1 MATLVPGVLLKLLQ
15 HMNTDVKIAG
25 EHRSSLLQVVSIV
38 PALAGGELFPNQ
50 GFYLKVSDSSHATYV
65 SLPDEHDD
73 LILSDKLQLGQF
85 IHVERL
91 DAASPV
97 PILRGVRPV
106 PGRHPCV
113 GSPEDIVATRSLGFL
128 NNNNFESSSGSKPLD
143 KSKSSAKVL
152 GNNSHSHSHSHVG
165 GKDRLNGGAREDKSD
180 NKTPVL
186 SRSKSQL
193 LKPGL
198 NLIEKKESLA
208 KLKSSNSKS
217 IPSSPTSCYSL
228 PTSFEK
234 FANGLKQQAKIKGLE
249 KATAKLGL
257 GERASSARG
266 ASLAAK
272 RAPAAN
278 AIKNWVQGIELGPKA
293 LRKSWEGNME
303 MKGRES
309 PRLRGTRLD
318 LKPESRSTSV
328 PRKSTSERLPSK
340 EENKVQISMKPS
352 KEENKFQVAK
362 KITANGDSDGV
373 DKSNKQRTSAGKKSP
388 GEAANHGLPGNLVK
402 VSLSNRRLTD
412 GSVSWA
418 SLPSSL
424 AKLGKEVLRHR
435 DAAQTAAIEAMQ
447 EASAA
452 ESLLRCLSISRIIST
467 GYGDHLFIPHRIEL
481 QHHPY
486 LHLFSTYSELRSSS
500 KEDNPQPAVEQ
511 FLSLH
516 ASLNNAR
523 LIADSLSKTI
533 LIGSSPDHEESP
545 TEEVL
550 KTASDRR
557 KQAASWVQAALATNL
572 SSFTVFS
579 KKSASTPVPSP
590 TPAPNPKTVSG
601 NQPIIVLENSAK
613 SASTKVQAKARQ
625 SVSSK
630 IATPGTPRRLVDM
643 PAVNQKP
650 PAPPPIEWVKGD
662 GLDEAVDLAGRLQV
676 ESQDW
681 FLGFVER
688 FLDADVDTSAL
699 SDNGQIAGMLTQLKS
714 VNDWLDEI
722 GLSKDEEETPCI
734 SPEMIDR
741 IRKKIYEY
749 LLTHVESAAAALGG
763 GPQSSPTM
771 EIKARR

>member
-152 GNNSHSHSHSHVG
+152 GNNSRSHSHSHVG

-193 LKPGL
+193 LKPAL
-198 NLIEKKESLA
+198 NLVEKKESLA

-249 KATAKLGL
+249 KATAKLGM

-272 RAPAAN
+272 KAPAAN

-318 LKPESRSTSV
+318 LKPESRSSSV

-340 EENKVQISMKPS
+340 EENKVQISMKPF

-362 KITANGDSDGV
+362 KVTANGDSDGV
-373 DKSNKQRTSAGKKSP
+373 DKSNKQRTSAGKKSS

-452 ESLLRCLSISRIIST
+452 ESLLQCL
-467 GYGDHLFIPHRIEL
+467 
-481 QHHPY
+481 
-486 LHLFSTYSELRSSS
+486 STYSELRSSS

-516 ASLNNAR
+516 ASLNNAC

-550 KTASDRR
+550 KIASDRR

-579 KKSASTPVPSP
+579 KQSASTLVRSP

-630 IATPGTPRRLVDM
+630 IATPGTPRRLVDG

-650 PAPPPIEWVKGD
+650 PAPPLMEWVKGD
-662 GLDEAVDLAGRLQV
+662 GLDEAVDLAGRLRV

-714 VNDWLDEI
+714 VNNWLDKI

-734 SPEMIDR
+734 SPEITDR

>member
-38 PALAGGELFPNQ
+38 PALAGSELFPNQ

-113 GSPEDIVATRSLGFL
+113 GSPEDIVATRSMGFL
-128 NNNNFESSSGSKPLD
+128 NNNNYESSSGSKPLD

-152 GNNSHSHSHSHVG
+152 GNNSHSHSHSHSHVG

-180 NKTPVL
+180 TKTPVL

-193 LKPGL
+193 LKPAL
-198 NLIEKKESLA
+198 NLVEKKESLA

-249 KATAKLGL
+249 KATAKLGM

-272 RAPAAN
+272 KAPAAN

-293 LRKSWEGNME
+293 LRKSWEGSME

-318 LKPESRSTSV
+318 LKPESRSSSV

-362 KITANGDSDGV
+362 KVTANGDSDGV
-373 DKSNKQRTSAGKKSP
+373 DKSNKQRTSAGKKSS
-388 GEAANHGLPGNLVK
+388 GEAANQGLPGNLVK

-452 ESLLRCLSISRIIST
+452 ESLLRCLS
-467 GYGDHLFIPHRIEL
+467 
-481 QHHPY
+481 
-486 LHLFSTYSELRSSS
+486 TYSELCSSS

-516 ASLNNAR
+516 ASLNNAC

-550 KTASDRR
+550 KIASDRR

-579 KKSASTPVPSP
+579 KQSASTLVPSP

-630 IATPGTPRRLVDM
+630 IATPGTPRRLVDG

-650 PAPPPIEWVKGD
+650 PAPPPMEWVKGD
-662 GLDEAVDLAGRLQV
+662 GLDEAVDLAGRLRV

-714 VNDWLDEI
+714 VNNWLDKI

-734 SPEMIDR
+734 SPEITDR